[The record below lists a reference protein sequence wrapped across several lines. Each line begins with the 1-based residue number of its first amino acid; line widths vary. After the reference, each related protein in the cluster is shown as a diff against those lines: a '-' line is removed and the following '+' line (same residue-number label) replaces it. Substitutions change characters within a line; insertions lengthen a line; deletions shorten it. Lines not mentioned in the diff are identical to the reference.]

1 MPASLFLKGNPTMY
15 TTLNNYPMTP
25 LVNPAVPVDG
35 LFAASAT
42 QQHGLGREC
51 TLTDGRKFRYCKNG
65 AVALTS
71 GLMTQAKPP
80 VAELSNEV
88 QTNYGAAV
96 GATTISVLLTT
107 SNGVTE
113 NSLAGATLVVQDGG
127 GEANA
132 YTIKSNRWITSDTVL
147 EVVLYDAIRV
157 AIAATSEITIIQSI
171 YKDVIVTPADAITG
185 VTIGVPNCAVDA
197 SYYFWAQTS
206 GLCPMVVD
214 AGETLVVGEAAGYPA
229 TPGTA
234 GCVGVAAVTD
244 HIWGSVVYIGA
255 QGETALIKLNLE

>member
-1 MPASLFLKGNPTMY
+1 MY

-80 VAELSNEV
+80 VAELGNEL
-88 QTNYGAAV
+88 QGV
-96 GATTISVLLTT
+96 GRSTAIGDTVITVLVTT

-113 NSLAGATLVVQDGG
+113 NSLAGGTLLVQDNL
-127 GEANA
+127 GEKYA
-132 YTIKSNRWITSDTVL
+132 YTIKGNKWITSDTLLQL
-147 EVVLYDAIRV
+147 ELYDAIRV
-157 AIAATSEITIIQSI
+157 ATDATTEITIIQSI

-185 VTIGVPNCAVDA
+185 VTIGVPNCAVAA